1 MRYEEINM
9 IKFKSQATGDLV
21 MVQAHATAVLRLLGK
36 SAQGQ
41 GILVPEDMPAA
52 LATLKALP
60 DQDDRKA
67 AQADALNKPGEPDEG
82 QPSIEPT
89 FQDEA
94 VSLRHRAWPLVQMI
108 ERALAEGKPIVWGV

>member
-1 MRYEEINM
+1 M

-21 MVQAHATAVLRLLGK
+21 MVQAHASAVLRLLGK
-36 SAQGQ
+36 SAEGQ

-67 AQADALNKPGEPDEG
+67 AQADLSGEPDEG

>member
-1 MRYEEINM
+1 MRYEEIHM

-21 MVQAHATAVLRLLGK
+21 MVQAHAEAVLRVLGK

-52 LATLKALP
+52 LNTLKSLP

-67 AQADALNKPGEPDEG
+67 APADASDDPDDG
-82 QPSIEPT
+82 QPTIEPT

>member
-67 AQADALNKPGEPDEG
+67 AQADAPNEPDDG
-82 QPSIEPT
+82 QPTIEPT

>member
-1 MRYEEINM
+1 MRLEETHM

-36 SAQGQ
+36 SAEGQ

-60 DQDDRKA
+60 DQDDRSV
-67 AQADALNKPGEPDEG
+67 AQAVALNKSGEADDG
-82 QPSIEPT
+82 QPTVEPT
-89 FQDEA
+89 FQEEA
-94 VSLRHRAWPLVQMI
+94 VSLRHRAWPLAQMI